1 MSSSRQTP
9 VNSKRC
15 SLLQR
20 RSNLSTQ
27 AFRDHWSGP
36 HADIAKTIP
45 GIAQYTQNRVIER
58 IWSHAPEG
66 GGYDCDGLVEL
77 EFSSESSMVAANA
90 TDAVQKQL
98 PLDEL
103 RFLDGITL
111 CRVPGGA
118 RQVWPGKSKVMLAV
132 RLLNVSHD
140 NPQAWMMLFADI
152 ACAAYSVDWISDTFS
167 RPQLRHEQI
176 PPQLFAT
183 FWFDSPQSART
194 AFGEHSLWSLQASQF
209 VERGAAWLCD
219 PLSVITCP
227 LNVSKTSDG
236 NK

>member
-1 MSSSRQTP
+1 MSSSRQP
-9 VNSKRC
+9 PDNRKRC
-15 SLLQR
+15 SLLRR
-20 RSNLSTQ
+20 RSDLTAQ

-58 IWSHAPEG
+58 FWTLSPNGQSYE
-66 GGYDCDGLVEL
+66 CDGLVEL
-77 EFSSESSMVAANA
+77 EFTSESSMVAANA
-90 TDAVQKQL
+90 SDAVQKQL
-98 PLDEL
+98 PRDEL
-103 RFLDGITL
+103 LFLDGITL
-111 CRVPGGA
+111 CRVQGGA
-118 RQVWPGKSKVMLAV
+118 QQVWPGKSKVMLAV
-132 RLLNVSHD
+132 RLLNASQD
-140 NPQAWMMLFADI
+140 NPQAWTMLLADI
-152 ACAAYSVDWISDTFS
+152 VCAGYSVDWVSDTFF

-183 FWFDSPQSART
+183 FWFDSPQSARA
-194 AFGEHSLWSLQASQF
+194 AFGEQSLWFVQATQF

-219 PLSVITCP
+219 PLPVITCP